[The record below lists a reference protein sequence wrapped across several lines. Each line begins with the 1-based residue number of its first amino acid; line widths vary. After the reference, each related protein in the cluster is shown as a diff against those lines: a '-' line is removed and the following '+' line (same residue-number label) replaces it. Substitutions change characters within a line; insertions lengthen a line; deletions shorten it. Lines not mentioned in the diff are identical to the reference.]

1 MQLFFFSSR
10 VSAGIICWRVL
21 ARKQQFSH
29 GQSGYQPLFE
39 GRFINRRFY
48 LSNCAVGDSDWL
60 GWKVVLKGML
70 NSLIAFEM
78 SEVVKED
85 FAYKF

>member
-1 MQLFFFSSR
+1 M
-10 VSAGIICWRVL
+10 
-21 ARKQQFSH
+21 
-29 GQSGYQPLFE
+29 

-48 LSNCAVGDSDWL
+48 LSNCAVGDSARL
-60 GWKVVLKGML
+60 GWKVVLKEVL